1 MAQIFNFE
9 DNGSHFTIQTL
20 NGAIVAS
27 DKQYPKNT
35 LTTNVFGD
43 KLYISTIQGQRLVDF
58 TYSIDSSNLVSE
70 NIADLQNQLDTIFA
84 TADGGSIDITTLS
97 KETTQASIRNNVNHK
112 RNRIEGSPDY
122 EINLTYLEI
131 EPTIFVINGY
141 TITGT
146 TLIGFESLTAVI
158 TYDINKNITKIKY
171 S

>member
-43 KLYISTIQGQRLVDF
+43 KLYISTIQGQRLVDY

-97 KETTQASIRNNVNHK
+97 KEATQLTIRNNVNHK
-112 RNRIEGSPDY
+112 RNRIEGSADY
-122 EINLTYLEI
+122 EMDIVYFEIVPGILAVQTYTL
-131 EPTIFVINGY
+131 
-141 TITGT
+141 TGT
-146 TLIGFESLTAVI
+146 TDFGFETLVSTLTYNA
-158 TYDINKNITKIKY
+158 TQHITKIKY